1 MGAVVEV
8 KYFNTFILKK
18 TMSSTPP
25 NTVWNG
31 SFGIPQTIGGYSRAG
46 SNLTDNGNWAIEESR
61 IRGGYNNTTVDFGV
75 KAYLVEEEP
84 NASNRINSMIYS
96 GIFNSRTG
104 INRTNVFSVAENITK
119 SVDPANGSIQ
129 KLYAEDNRLII
140 FQENKVSRA
149 LIDRDAIY
157 TAEGSDLVTASNL
170 VIGTVQAY
178 AGDFGISTNPE
189 SFAVYGYQKYFSDAN
204 KNAILRLSMD
214 GITEISAVGMV
225 DYFRDNIDKF
235 STNSLPARLIGG
247 YDIHSKQY
255 VVSIQKNVLVPT
267 TAYETVSWDEKI
279 KGWVGFF
286 NYQPDQIFSL
296 RNKMFTLYAA
306 KLYQHYFGYPTQFYE
321 TSYQSSITFVLN
333 PEPEQSKSFETI
345 SYEGTNGW
353 QVNSK
358 TSDSVGAGPSYVN
371 PDGQGWVFTEDDAA
385 LIRSYTT
392 GSYDNYGNE
401 YPATL
406 LPPINYAGFN
416 RKENTY
422 VANLINNT
430 LPAEAEVAFGN
441 LISGIKGNY
450 VTVTM
455 QTDSVTDP
463 NGTKELFSVSS
474 KYTRNNGY
482 QQ

>member
-1 MGAVVEV
+1 M
-8 KYFNTFILKK
+8 
-18 TMSSTPP
+18 
-25 NTVWNG
+25 
-31 SFGIPQTIGGYSRAG
+31 
-46 SNLTDNGNWAIEESR
+46 
-61 IRGGYNNTTVDFGV
+61 
-75 KAYLVEEEP
+75 
-84 NASNRINSMIYS
+84 
-96 GIFNSRTG
+96 
-104 INRTNVFSVAENITK
+104 
-119 SVDPANGSIQ
+119 
-129 KLYAEDNRLII
+129 
-140 FQENKVSRA
+140 
-149 LIDRDAIY
+149 
-157 TAEGSDLVTASNL
+157 
-170 VIGTVQAY
+170 QAY

-214 GITEISAVGMV
+214 GITEISAAGMI
-225 DYFRDNIDKF
+225 DFFRDNINQF
-235 STNSLPARLIGG
+235 SVPSFPARLIGG
-247 YDIHSKQY
+247 YDIYNKQY
-255 VVSIQKNVLVPT
+255 VVSIQKNVLLQDLS
-267 TAYETVSWDEKI
+267 YETLSWDERV
-279 KGWVGFF
+279 KGWIGFF
-286 NYQPDQIFSL
+286 NYQPDQIFNL
-296 RNKMFTLYAA
+296 RNQTYSLKNAGLW
-306 KLYQHYFGYPTQFYE
+306 QHYTTRPTSFYN
-321 TSYQSSITFVLN
+321 TTYQSSITFVLN

-353 QVNSK
+353 QVNSI